1 MIDDCYAAAG
11 HTKRTVEEK
20 VPPPVPAVAV
30 SCVRTGKRSV
40 EANDVISNG
49 FNQSSCFI
57 LRLLPAPVTW
67 QYGLLVSELANVAGD
82 FEKKVF
88 REKLLLV
95 KR

>member
-1 MIDDCYAAAG
+1 
-11 HTKRTVEEK
+11 
-20 VPPPVPAVAV
+20 
-30 SCVRTGKRSV
+30 
-40 EANDVISNG
+40 
-49 FNQSSCFI
+49 
-57 LRLLPAPVTW
+57 VTW

>member
-1 MIDDCYAAAG
+1 MELKFAAIRVSQKF
-11 HTKRTVEEK
+11 KR
-20 VPPPVPAVAV
+20 
-30 SCVRTGKRSV
+30 KR
-40 EANDVISNG
+40 NKPNHML
-49 FNQSSCFI
+49 I

>member
-1 MIDDCYAAAG
+1 MNRSADWRGRRGIFG
-11 HTKRTVEEK
+11 KIEE
-20 VPPPVPAVAV
+20 
-30 SCVRTGKRSV
+30 
-40 EANDVISNG
+40 NDWKAKENKG
-49 FNQSSCFI
+49 NNPFNVLFNNLI